1 MTKLTSTFG
10 DAFRSL
16 IKNDAVRVVT
26 SRVLSSGTGEFADEY
41 FAQMLSPAVENI
53 AFDGEEFKQHVADVD
68 CLKINNRVELKEKTG
83 KSYTILI
90 ILCPKNILGLPN

>member
-1 MTKLTSTFG
+1 MSDFNAVTKLTSTFD

-26 SRVLSSGTGEFADEY
+26 SRVLSSGTGEFVDEY

-53 AFDGEEFKQHVADVD
+53 AFDGDQKVEKFMRLTLN
-68 CLKINNRVELKEKTG
+68 LKVKKLK
-83 KSYTILI
+83 
-90 ILCPKNILGLPN
+90 